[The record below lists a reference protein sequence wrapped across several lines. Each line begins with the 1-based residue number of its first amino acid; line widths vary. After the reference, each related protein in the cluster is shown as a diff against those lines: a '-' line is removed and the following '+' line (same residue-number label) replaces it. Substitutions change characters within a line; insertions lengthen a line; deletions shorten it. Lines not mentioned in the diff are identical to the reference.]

1 MNCSVC
7 NKNPAVAKCSICGAV
22 ICKTCG
28 VLCPSCK
35 KPICRTHLV
44 RLADGKIACR
54 SCAVPKP
61 KANVPKTT
69 PSPQVPSSAVNT
81 AAQQEK
87 KVSLSFED
95 LSTELGDISIKVS
108 GPSESEKTKEQEIH
122 NRNTSNIKT
131 PGQEETEN
139 PFVLSTKPEE
149 KAEPS
154 TGGYKHLKRKPSDD
168 PNEFR
173 ILTASS
179 PKATPMWVSG
189 LISSLLSLILSIP
202 LIKNSQ
208 SPFFPSLFS
217 YLVILL
223 AGGSAFWNGYGLLWS
238 GDSSF
243 NRVMC
248 IPGIILAM
256 IAIGIGIFFGFR

>member
-35 KPICRTHLV
+35 KPICRSHLV

-54 SCAVPKP
+54 SCAVPKQTV
-61 KANVPKTT
+61 AVPKTAP
-69 PSPQVPSSAVNT
+69 PSATSKPAN
-81 AAQQEK
+81 AAMKQEE

-95 LSTELGDISIKVS
+95 LSTELGDISIKIPGS
-108 GPSESEKTKEQEIH
+108 SESVASKEPVVNRDFTSAKNNAPTQEAA
-122 NRNTSNIKT
+122 
-131 PGQEETEN
+131 EN
-139 PFVLSTKPEE
+139 PFALSAKPEE

-189 LISSLLSLILSIP
+189 LISALLALILSIP
-202 LIKNSQ
+202 LLKNSQ

-217 YLVILL
+217 YSVILL
-223 AGGSAFWNGYGLLWS
+223 AGGSAFWNGYGLFWS
-238 GDSSF
+238 GDSSL
-243 NRVMC
+243 NRILC
-248 IPGIILAM
+248 IPGIIFSI
-256 IAIGIGIFFGFR
+256 IAIGIGIFFGLR